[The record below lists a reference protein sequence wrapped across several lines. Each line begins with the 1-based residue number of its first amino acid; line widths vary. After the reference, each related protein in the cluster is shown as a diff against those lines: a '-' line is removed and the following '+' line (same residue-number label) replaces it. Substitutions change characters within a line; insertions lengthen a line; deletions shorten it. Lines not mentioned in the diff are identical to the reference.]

1 MMQNK
6 SNQAEPLD
14 FTEYSFAATALNNI
28 EYENV
33 EFSTTAYVRGK
44 LRSLTY
50 KIMTLAGLQNAG
62 NFLIR

>member
-14 FTEYSFAATALNNI
+14 FTEYSIAATALNNI
-28 EYENV
+28 EYEKV
-33 EFSTTAYVRGK
+33 EFSTTAYVTGK
-44 LRSLTY
+44 LRSLTNT
-50 KIMTLAGLQNAG
+50 IMTLVVLQNAG